1 MPSVCIKTGNCQT
14 NARDSAALAAPLLGQ
29 GAFARLVRVLRGQTP
44 RMTRWLAFFCFVTF
58 CLMAK
63 AAKVDF
69 NRDIQPVMADTCFRC
84 HGFDEKARKAA
95 LRLDVRAEA
104 LKPAKSG
111 ATPIVPGKPDQSE
124 VIRRLFTQDEDDRM
138 PPTEIHKPLTAEQ
151 KELFRRWI
159 AEGAEYRDHWAFIQ
173 PQPIEPPKVKQARW
187 PKTSVDYFILA
198 QLNRKKLKPS
208 PAADQRTLIRRL
220 SLDLTGIPPTLT
232 EVDAFLSDRSN
243 NAYEKLVDRLL
254 ASPRYGE
261 RMAQDWLDA
270 ARFADSNGYQ
280 VDRDREMGAWREW
293 VIKAFNRNLPFDQFT
308 IEQLAGDL
316 LPNPTLDQKIATG
329 FHRNHMINE
338 EGGIIPEEF
347 LAEYC
352 ADRVETTSTVWLG
365 LTMNCAR
372 CHNHKY
378 DPLTQKDYYGMFAFF
393 HNVPEKGVGDYGQPI
408 RRNTPPFVKLP
419 APEAEAKLAAL
430 NRELAETN
438 QRLTN
443 LTATVIANG
452 AEWENRARIAVP
464 TWSETEALS
473 AIAGTNAL
481 EIRPTG
487 SWVQV
492 PALKSDTR
500 KVTIAARIPLK
511 HITAVQVEL
520 SPAMDNGTNSS
531 GKLAVAKLRLV
542 RAESPEAEKNSVT
555 LRPTTLT
562 GTAPA
567 ADLANTLDDKANTT
581 WTVTLAPDRTESAV
595 FELPEATQGSNDVR
609 VKLELDLT
617 PDEILPAWQLRLR
630 ATGISSDLLV
640 PPAVL
645 ALVQK
650 SAAARTT
657 EEKKQVDDFRLTH
670 HPDYFALTNRATDL
684 KKRIDETDLAIPIA
698 LVMAEMAE
706 PRPTFVLLR
715 GAYDKKGE
723 AVTAATPSL
732 LPAFPS
738 GLPTN
743 RLGLARWLV
752 DPGNPLTARV
762 TVNRLWQS
770 VFGTGLV
777 RTTEDFGSRGEL
789 PSHPELLDWLANEF
803 VRTGWDVKRMMKL
816 LVTSATYRQDSRLT
830 PRLRE
835 LDPDN
840 RLLAR
845 GPRYRLSA
853 EMIRDQA
860 LAVSGLL
867 VEKLGGPSVKPY
879 HPPGLYEQVVSGSS
893 ASTYVQGHGEELY
906 RRSLYTY
913 WKRSVPNPAM
923 LVFDAPFRET
933 CTVRRS
939 RTTTPLQALNLL
951 NDPTYV
957 EASRLLA
964 QRMMHEGGATPE
976 SRIRHGFRLATGREP
991 RRAELSVLV
1000 SGWRRMEETFRADR
1014 SDAESLLTVG
1024 ETKADPTLDPVE
1036 LAAYT
1041 TVASTLLNLDE
1052 TITKE

>member
-1 MPSVCIKTGNCQT
+1 MI
-14 NARDSAALAAPLLGQ
+14 
-29 GAFARLVRVLRGQTP
+29 
-44 RMTRWLAFFCFVTF
+44 RWLAILCSMTF
-58 CLMAK
+58 CLRAG

-69 NRDIQPVMADTCFRC
+69 NRDIRPVMADTCFRC
-84 HGFDEKARKAA
+84 HGFDEKARKAR

-104 LKPAKSG
+104 LQPAKSG
-111 ATPIVPGKPDQSE
+111 ALPIVPGKPKESE
-124 VIRRLFTQDEDDRM
+124 VVRRLFTEDVADQM
-138 PPTEIHKPLTAEQ
+138 PPAELHKPLTAEQ

-159 AEGAEYRDHWAFIQ
+159 AEGAEYRDHWAFLP
-173 PQPIEPPKVKQARW
+173 PQPIEPPKVKPSRW
-187 PKTSVDYFILA
+187 TKTLVDRFILA
-198 QLNRKKLKPS
+198 QLERKKLKPS
-208 PAADQRTLIRRL
+208 PAADPRTLIRRV
-220 SLDLTGIPPTLT
+220 SLDLTGIPPTPA
-232 EVDAFLSDRSN
+232 EVAAFLTDRSQ
-243 NAYEKLVDRLL
+243 NAYEQLVDRLL

-293 VIKAFNRNLPFDQFT
+293 VIQAFNRNLPFDQFSV
-308 IEQLAGDL
+308 EQLAGDL
-316 LPNPTLDQKIATG
+316 LPDPTLDQKIATG

-347 LAEYC
+347 LTEYC
-352 ADRVETTSTVWLG
+352 ADRVETTATIWLG
-365 LTMNCAR
+365 LTMNCVR
-372 CHNHKY
+372 CHDHKY

-393 HNVPEKGVGDYGQPI
+393 HNVAEKGVGDYGQPI
-408 RRNTPPFVKLP
+408 RRNTPPFLKLP
-419 APEAEAKLAAL
+419 APVAEAKLAGL
-430 NRELAETN
+430 NRELVETN

-443 LTATVIANG
+443 LTAIVLAG
-452 AEWENRARIAVP
+452 QAEWEGRARNAVP
-464 TWSETEALS
+464 IWSEGAV
-473 AIAGTNAL
+473 IAATVSTNEL
-481 EIRPTG
+481 NLQQLDG
-487 SWVQV
+487 WVQV
-492 PALKSDTR
+492 PSLKPDTR
-500 KVTIAARIPLK
+500 KVAIRAKLPLNR
-511 HITAVQVEL
+511 ITAVQVEL
-520 SPAMDNGTNSS
+520 TAAPDRGTNRS
-531 GKLAVAKLRLV
+531 GKVALAKLRLA
-542 RAESPEAEKNSVT
+542 RAESPQLETNTVP

-567 ADLANTLDDKANTT
+567 ADLANALDDKANTS
-581 WTVTLAPDRTESAV
+581 WTATLADVQTGSGVFELREIARGSNGVLVKMELDLAPDET
-595 FELPEATQGSNDVR
+595 F
-609 VKLELDLT
+609 
-617 PDEILPAWQLRLR
+617 PAWQLRLR
-630 ATGISSDLLV
+630 ATDTEADLLV
-640 PPAVL
+640 PPEVL
-645 ALVQK
+645 AIVQK
-650 SAAARTT
+650 SAADHSEA
-657 EEKKQVDDFRLTH
+657 EQKQVNDFRLLR
-670 HPDYFALTNRATDL
+670 HPEHFALLNRVADL
-684 KKRIDETDLAIPIA
+684 KKQIEETDLSIPTT
-698 LVMAEMAE
+698 LVMSEMTE
-706 PRPTFVLLR
+706 PRPTFVLVR
-715 GAYDKKGE
+715 GAYDRKGE
-723 AVTAATPSL
+723 PVTAATPTH
-732 LPAFPS
+732 LPAFPV
-738 GLPTN
+738 GLPKN

-777 RTTEDFGSRGEL
+777 RTTEDFGTRGEP
-789 PSHPELLDWLANEF
+789 PSHPELHDWLAIEF

-816 LVTSATYRQDSRLT
+816 LVMSATYQQDSRIT

-835 LDPDN
+835 LDPEN

-879 HPPGLYEQVVSGSS
+879 HAPGLYEQVVAGSS
-893 ASTYVQGHGEELY
+893 ASTYVQDKGDALY

-923 LVFDAPFRET
+923 LVFDASFRET

-964 QRMMHEGGATPE
+964 QRMMREGGTTPE
-976 SRIRHGFRLATGREP
+976 SRIRHGFQLATSREP
-991 RRAELSVLV
+991 SGVELGVLV
-1000 SGWRRMEETFRADR
+1000 TGWRRMEAGFRDDR
-1014 SDAESLLTVG
+1014 SGAESLLAVG
-1024 ETKADPTLDPVE
+1024 ETKADPALDPVE

>member
-1 MPSVCIKTGNCQT
+1 MNERATKTV
-14 NARDSAALAAPLLGQ
+14 LAQLPH
-29 GAFARLVRVLRGQTP
+29 
-44 RMTRWLAFFCFVTF
+44 WLAVLSFAIFCPAAT
-58 CLMAK
+58 

-84 HGFDEKARKAA
+84 HGFDEKARKAR

-104 LKPAKSG
+104 LQPAKSG
-111 ATPIVPGKPDQSE
+111 AVPIVPGKPQESE
-124 VIRRLFTQDEDDRM
+124 VIRRLFTDEADDRM
-138 PPTEIHKPLTAEQ
+138 PPESIHKPLTAEQ

-159 AEGAEYRDHWAFIQ
+159 AEGAEYRDHWAFI
-173 PQPIEPPKVKQARW
+173 PPHPVEPPKVKASRW
-187 PKTSVDYFILA
+187 PKTPVDCFILA
-198 QLNRKKLKPS
+198 QLEQKKLKPA
-208 PAADQRTLIRRL
+208 PEADQPTLVRRL
-220 SLDLTGIPPTLT
+220 TLDLTGIPPTLA
-232 EVDAFLSDRSN
+232 EVDAFLADRSK
-243 NAYEKLVDRLL
+243 NAYEQLVDRLL

-293 VIKAFNRNLPFDQFT
+293 VIHAFNRNLSFDQFT

-352 ADRVETTSTVWLG
+352 ADRVETTSTIWLG

-372 CHNHKY
+372 CHDHKY
-378 DPLTQKDYYGMFAFF
+378 DPLTQKDYYSLLAFF

-408 RRNTPPFVKLP
+408 RRNTPPLMKLP
-419 APEAEAKLAAL
+419 APEVEAKLAGL
-430 NRELAETN
+430 NQELTAANE
-438 QRLTN
+438 QLTN
-443 LTATVIANG
+443 LTAAFRATDV
-452 AEWENRARIAVP
+452 AEWESRAKSAVP
-464 TWSETEALS
+464 VWVDVAPSQAT
-473 AIAGTNAL
+473 AGTNL
-481 EIRPTG
+481 LVINDPTG
-487 SWVQV
+487 WVRA
-492 PALKSDTR
+492 PELKPDAR
-500 KVTIAARIPLK
+500 KVNLSARVEISR
-511 HITAVQVEL
+511 ITAIQL
-520 SPAMDNGTNSS
+520 MFTAPPGTGTNDTE
-531 GKLAVAKLRLV
+531 KLSIRTV
-542 RAESPEAEKNSVT
+542 R
-555 LRPTTLT
+555 LRPAGSAKPEKAPLSLRPVMLA
-562 GTAPA
+562 GTAPVA
-567 ADLANTLDDKANTT
+567 ELAQVLDDKESST
-581 WTVTLAPDRTESAV
+581 WSVTLAPEQTTTGV
-595 FELPEATQGSNDVR
+595 FELLDFAAATNGAW
-609 VKLELDLT
+609 LELEVELAG
-617 PDEILPAWQLRLR
+617 ERRIPAWQLKL
-630 ATGISSDLLV
+630 
-640 PPAVL
+640 
-645 ALVQK
+645 
-650 SAAARTT
+650 
-657 EEKKQVDDFRLTH
+657 
-670 HPDYFALTNRATDL
+670 RATDL
-684 KKRIDETDLAIPIA
+684 ATDLLLPPNVLAVIAKADAERTSEDKKLVEDFRLAHHPGHSALTQRVAELKKQIDETDLSIPTT
-698 LVMAEMAE
+698 LVMAEMSE
-706 PRPTFVLLR
+706 PRPTFVLVR

-723 AVTAATPSL
+723 PVTAATPAH
-732 LPAFPS
+732 LPAFLA

-762 TVNRLWQS
+762 TINRLWQS

-777 RTTEDFGSRGEL
+777 RTTEDFGTRGEL

-816 LVTSATYRQDSRLT
+816 LVMSATYRQDSRVA

-853 EMIRDQA
+853 EVIRDQA

-879 HPPGLYEQVVSGSS
+879 HPPGLYEQVVAGSS
-893 ASTYVQGHGEELY
+893 ASTYVQDKGENLY

-939 RTTTPLQALNLL
+939 RTTTPLQALNLM

-964 QRMMHEGGATPE
+964 QRMMREGGTAPE
-976 SRIRHGFRLATGREP
+976 TRIRRGFRLVTGREP
-991 RRAELSVLV
+991 RRAELKVLV
-1000 SGWRRMEETFRADR
+1000 AGWQRMEASFRDDR
-1014 SDAESLLTVG
+1014 SGAESLLAVG
-1024 ETKADPTLDPVE
+1024 ETKADPALDPVE

-1041 TVASTLLNLDE
+1041 AVASTLLNLDE

>member
-1 MPSVCIKTGNCQT
+1 MRSQPVHQI
-14 NARDSAALAAPLLGQ
+14 
-29 GAFARLVRVLRGQTP
+29 GAKSRFARLVRTP
-44 RMTRWLAFFCFVTF
+44 CGHRNSRTWSLAVFLFPIVVS
-58 CLMAK
+58 AV

-69 NRDIQPVMADTCFRC
+69 NRDIRPIMSDTCFHC
-84 HGFDEKARKAA
+84 HGFDEKARKAR
-95 LRLDVRAEA
+95 LRLDPREEA

-111 ATPIVPGKPDQSE
+111 AIPIVPGRPKESE
-124 VIRRLFTQDEDDRM
+124 VIRRVFAEDGDNRM
-138 PPTEIHKPLTAEQ
+138 PPAEIHKELTAAQ

-159 AEGAEYRDHWAFIQ
+159 AEGAEYREHWAFIK
-173 PQPIEPPKVKQARW
+173 PATAKLPKVKNSGW
-187 PKTSVDYFILA
+187 SKTPIDRFILA
-198 QLNRKKLKPS
+198 RLEAKKVR
-208 PAADQRTLIRRL
+208 PAREADKRTLIRRV
-220 SLDLTGIPPTLT
+220 SLDLTGIPPTPA
-232 EVDAFLSDRSN
+232 EVDAFLADRSHS
-243 NAYEKLVDRLL
+243 AYEKLVDRLL

-280 VDRDREMGAWREW
+280 VDRDRELWAWREW

-316 LPNPTLDQKIATG
+316 LPNSTLDQKIATG
-329 FHRNHMINE
+329 FNRNNMINE
-338 EGGIIPEEF
+338 ETGIVPEEF
-347 LAEYC
+347 LNEYC

-365 LTMNCAR
+365 LTMGCAR
-372 CHNHKY
+372 CHDHKY
-378 DPLTQKDYYGMFAFF
+378 DPLTQKDFYGMLAFF
-393 HNVPEKGVGDYGQPI
+393 HNVTESGIGTFPDPI

-419 APEAEAKLAAL
+419 APEAEAKLAKL
-430 NRELAETN
+430 NHELAETN

-443 LTATVIANG
+443 LTVTLLASGT
-452 AEWENRARIAVP
+452 EWENRAKTATPI
-464 TWSETEALS
+464 WSGTEALN

-481 EIRPTG
+481 ELKPPG
-487 SWVQV
+487 GWVQV
-492 PALKSDTR
+492 PSLKSDPR
-500 KVTIAARIPLK
+500 KVMITARIPLNRV
-511 HITAVQVEL
+511 TAVQVEL
-520 SPAMDNGTNSS
+520 SPALDNGTNSF
-531 GKLAVAKLRLV
+531 GKVVVAKLRLV
-542 RAESPEAEKNSVT
+542 RAESPEAEKHPVL

-562 GTAPA
+562 GTVSA
-567 ADLANTLDDKANTT
+567 ADLANALDDKAKTA
-581 WTVTLAPDRTESAV
+581 WIVTLAPARTESGV
-595 FELPEATQGSNDVR
+595 FELPEVAQGSNDVR
-609 VKLELDLT
+609 VKLEFDLAPEET
-617 PDEILPAWQLRLR
+617 FPAWQFRLR
-630 ATGISSDLLV
+630 ATDIAADLLL
-640 PPAVL
+640 PPELL
-645 ALVQK
+645 AIVQK
-650 SAAARTT
+650 SATQRTT
-657 EEKKQVDDFRLTH
+657 EEKQQVDDFRLTRH
-670 HPDYFALTNRATDL
+670 SDHFALTNRVADL
-684 KKRIDETDLAIPIA
+684 KKQIDETDLSIPIT
-698 LVMAEMAE
+698 LVMQEMAE
-706 PRPTFVLLR
+706 PRPTFVLVR

-723 AVTAATPSL
+723 RVTAATPSY

-738 GLPTN
+738 GQPTN
-743 RLGLARWLV
+743 RLGLAHWLV

-762 TVNRLWQS
+762 AVNRLWQS
-770 VFGTGLV
+770 VWGTGLV
-777 RTTEDFGSRGEL
+777 RTTEDFGTRGEL

-816 LVTSATYRQDSRLT
+816 LVMSATYRQDSRVT
-830 PRLRE
+830 PELLA

-879 HPPGLYEQVVSGSS
+879 HPPGLYEQVVAGSS
-893 ASTYVQGHGEELY
+893 ASNYVQSSGSDLY

-923 LVFDAPFRET
+923 LVFDAPYRET

-957 EASRLLA
+957 EAARLLA
-964 QRMMHEGGATPE
+964 QRMMQEGGTALE

-991 RRAELSVLV
+991 RRAELGVLV
-1000 SGWRRMEETFRADR
+1000 NGWRRMQVSFRADHP
-1014 SDAESLLTVG
+1014 AAKSLLTVG
-1024 ETKADPTLDPVE
+1024 ETSANSTLDPVE
-1036 LAAYT
+1036 LAAYS